1 MRATPANGSDPVFE
15 ERPTLGRHLGIY
27 FALWKNSV
35 VREMQ
40 FKANFLMWIVVEALW
55 FALQLA
61 FIAVIYQHTD
71 AIGTWTKWEVVFLMA
86 TAQLIQQLFTAIF
99 MGNLVELS
107 ELIRTGRLDFMLLMP
122 VNPRFIV
129 SFRKVDLGGFMN
141 ALGAVAVMG
150 YALSQLGR
158 APGLVEALG
167 FALLVLCS
175 LAVHYSL
182 MLMLCCVSFWTV
194 RSQGI
199 AWGYYNLFNISR
211 NPDFIFKGG
220 FRVVFTYVLPVLV
233 VANVPSKLVLEK
245 LGSAWELAILPVLSL
260 ILLGVSEWVWRF
272 ALRHYAS
279 ASS

>member
-1 MRATPANGSDPVFE
+1 MHTNGTDAVFE
-15 ERPTLGRHLGIY
+15 NRPTLGRYWGIY
-27 FALWKNSV
+27 AALWKNSV

-40 FKANFLMWIVVEALW
+40 FKANFLMWIGVEGLW
-55 FALQLA
+55 FGLQLA

-99 MGNLVELS
+99 MGNLVDLS
-107 ELIRTGRLDFMLLMP
+107 ELVRTGRLDFMLLMP
-122 VNPRFIV
+122 VNARFLV
-129 SFRKVDLGGFMN
+129 SFRKVDLGGFVN
-141 ALGAVAVMG
+141 ALGAVAVMA
-150 YALSQLGR
+150 YALHQLGR
-158 APGLVEALG
+158 APGWLEVLG
-167 FALLVLCS
+167 FAVLVGAS
-175 LAVHYSL
+175 LVIHYSL
-182 MLMLCCVSFWTV
+182 MLMLCCTSFWTV

-220 FRVVFTYVLPVLV
+220 FRIVFTYFLPMLV

-245 LGSAWELAILPVLSL
+245 LGSAGELAILP
-260 ILLGVSEWVWRF
+260 LLGLALLAISEGFWRF
-272 ALRHYAS
+272 ALGHYTS